1 MLLRV
6 SRYPAAAI
14 LPAVSCLLCA
24 TVHEAAADAPRDA
37 TAADGGLLPAVVVT
51 ATRIPTPLDEVIVP
65 VVLIERAE
73 VERSVANDAAEL
85 LRFHAGFDLSRTG
98 GPGQPTGLFLRG
110 AESNH
115 TLVLVDGVRINP
127 GTIGFAPLQNL
138 STDMIER
145 IEVVKGP
152 RSSLWGSDA
161 IGGVVNVVTRRGSRD
176 GWSTELGYGAYDTR
190 KASLNGG
197 LDVGSASSLDVGLAW
212 LESEGF
218 PTRTTDDTDRGFENF
233 TGTVQWRSQLGPA
246 ELALRHW
253 RAEGTSEYS
262 DFFLTPVDQDFENA
276 ATSAELRWPVA
287 AIGGG
292 QARVA
297 LSHLD
302 DSIDQN
308 QSADFL
314 ETDRDTVEAQ
324 FDWQAAGLHTP
335 GVGASYSSEDAAS
348 ESFGQGFDER
358 TDWWSAYVQDRIA
371 AGPHQALLA
380 VGYVDHETAGSE
392 VTWNAEYGYAI
403 DARTRVFALA
413 ARGFRA
419 PDATDRYGF
428 GGNPDLEPERS
439 LHYEAGLRRALGRN
453 DAASLE
459 VSAFQSDV
467 DDLIDFTVTSL
478 DPFDGENRNV
488 ARARTRGVEAAW
500 SYVRDAWQ
508 ARVEAIYQDP
518 RDLDDDSRLLRRARE
533 SLTVSLA
540 RQLGPVLLGVDVLA
554 TGDRKDFG
562 VPEDVTLDSYV
573 LANLTAQWQ
582 VTRTLRIAARLEN
595 ALDEDYELANTFNTP
610 GRGLYVTVR
619 YAPPSRAGRGAV
631 VASTR

>member
-1 MLLRV
+1 
-6 SRYPAAAI
+6 
-14 LPAVSCLLCA
+14 
-24 TVHEAAADAPRDA
+24 
-37 TAADGGLLPAVVVT
+37 VVVT
-51 ATRIPTPLDEVIVP
+51 ATRIPTPADEVIVP
-65 VVLIERAE
+65 VVLIERADI
-73 VERSVANDAAEL
+73 ERSVANDAAEL
-85 LRFHAGFDLSRTG
+85 LRFHAGIELSRTG

-110 AESNH
+110 AKSNH

-138 STDMIER
+138 SPDMIER

-152 RSSLWGSDA
+152 RSALWGSDA
-161 IGGVVNVVTRRGSRD
+161 IGGVVNVITRRGSRD

-190 KASLNGG
+190 KASLSGG
-197 LDVGSASSLDVGLAW
+197 MDVGSASTLDVGLAW

-218 PTRTTDDTDRGFENF
+218 PTRTIDDTDRGYENF
-233 TGTVQWRSQLGPA
+233 TGSLQWRSQLGPA

-276 ATSAELRWPVA
+276 TTSAELRWPVA
-287 AIGGG
+287 SVNGG

-297 LSHLD
+297 VSHLD
-302 DSIDQN
+302 DRIDQN
-308 QSADFL
+308 QSADYL

-324 FDWQAAGLHTP
+324 FDWQASSRHAL
-335 GVGASYSSEDAAS
+335 GVGASFSNEDASS
-348 ESFGQGFDER
+348 ESFGDGFSAR
-358 TDWWSAYVQDRIA
+358 TDYWSAYVQDRVS
-371 AGPHQALLA
+371 AGAHQALLA
-380 VGYVDHETAGSE
+380 LGYVDHETAGSE
-392 VTWNAEYGYAI
+392 VTWNVDYGYSI

-428 GGNPDLEPERS
+428 GGNPGLEPEQS
-439 LHYEAGLRRALGRN
+439 LHYEAGLRRTLGAN

-459 VSAFQSDV
+459 LSAFQSEV

-478 DPFDGENRNV
+478 EPFAGENRNV

-500 SYVRDAWQ
+500 TYAADAWQ

-540 RQLGPVLLGVDVLA
+540 RQLGPVLLGLDLLA

-562 VPEDVTLDSYV
+562 FPQDVTLDGYV

-582 VTRTLRIAARLEN
+582 LTRTLRIAARLEN
-595 ALDEDYELANTFNTP
+595 ALDEQYELANTFNTP

-619 YAPPSRAGRGAV
+619 YAPPARSSRGAV
-631 VASTR
+631 IASTR